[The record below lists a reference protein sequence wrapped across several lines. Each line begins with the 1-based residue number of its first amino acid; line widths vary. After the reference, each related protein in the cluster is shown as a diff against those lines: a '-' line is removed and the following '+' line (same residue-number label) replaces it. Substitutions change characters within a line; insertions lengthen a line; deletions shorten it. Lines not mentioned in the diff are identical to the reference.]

1 MRMAAK
7 AKSRTPSWYG
17 IPVRVALVTFLC
29 TLITFAVS
37 LLFAILGTVILGAL
51 RHVHPDMR
59 VAYRL
64 IAIPVALVAGSIVMI
79 LSLIMEI
86 RHYRQW
92 KALSSI
98 ERSS

>member
-1 MRMAAK
+1 MSAK
-7 AKSRTPSWYG
+7 AKSRTPRWYG

-29 TLITFAVS
+29 TLVSFAVS
-37 LLFAILGTVILGAL
+37 LLFAILGTVILSAM

-64 IAIPVALVAGSIVMI
+64 VALPVAMVAGGIVFV

-92 KALSSI
+92 KALTSI